1 MIKLK
6 LYTSHCPKCIVIK
19 NILDDKKIEYE
30 VIDEENVYLPLAQE
44 NGILSMPF
52 AEVDGKLIGDNKL
65 QQWINDN

>member
-1 MIKLK
+1 M
-6 LYTSHCPKCIVIK
+6 
-19 NILDDKKIEYE
+19 DDKKIEYE